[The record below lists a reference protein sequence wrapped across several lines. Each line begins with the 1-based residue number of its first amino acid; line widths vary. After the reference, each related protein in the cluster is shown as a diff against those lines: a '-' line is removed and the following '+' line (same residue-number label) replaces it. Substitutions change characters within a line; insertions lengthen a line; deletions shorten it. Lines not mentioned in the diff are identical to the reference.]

1 MRRFLSFRVA
11 KSCIITQKR
20 SLSAPSVPIY
30 HPGHDLPFYNTTIME
45 LARNGRVDDAR
56 LLFEEMPQ
64 RDTITW
70 NSMISGYF
78 QNGRIDEGRQL
89 FDRFLG
95 KTVRTW
101 TLVLTGYARN
111 SRIDDARCVFEA
123 MPERNV
129 VSWNAMLTA
138 YVQNG
143 DMEAAHKLF
152 VEMPERNVV
161 SWNALITGYCHFGCF
176 KEALHLF
183 EQMPEKNL
191 VSWTAMISGFVHV
204 EEFNRAWDLFVR
216 MHATGVRP
224 DRPNF
229 TAAIVAVTGFT
240 DLTMVEHIRSLA
252 IKTGFEADVVVGTA
266 ILNAYTKCG
275 VGFESAI
282 SFFKHMLQTNEFT
295 WSTMIAAYS
304 QCGRLDE
311 ACDLYQT
318 IPEQSVF
325 TQTAM
330 MAGYAQNGRIDEAT
344 KLFKQI
350 HSPNV
355 VTWNAILTGCSQN
368 GMLEEA
374 RRLFDRMPQRNMAS
388 WAAMIAGYSQNGQ
401 HEEALEIFSKLH
413 KSGMVPS
420 HSTFTSAL
428 NACAN
433 CEALEI
439 GRQIHSLT
447 FKAGCHSNSYVG
459 NCLIT
464 MYAKCRNIDDF
475 SRVFSRMAVRD
486 TVSWNSLI
494 AGFSLNQ
501 MMDDACFVFDRMP
514 KRDAVS
520 WTAMISAYVQG
531 GYDKEAMGLFID
543 MLAAGTEP
551 NSLTLTSTL
560 STCSNLGAT
569 KLGKQIHGL
578 STKLG
583 LSSDLFVGN
592 ALISMYSK
600 CGSMDAFVIFNE
612 MPERDIVSW
621 NAILAGCAQHGLGR
635 EAIEIYKQM
644 QIAGVLP
651 DRITFIGLLSA
662 CSHAG
667 LVDEGWFYFNSMNQD
682 YQLMP
687 LEGHYA
693 CMVDLL
699 GRAGNLYEA
708 EELIESMP
716 IEPDSVVWGAL
727 LGACRIHQNIELGR
741 RVAERLFEL
750 EPCNSGN
757 YILLSNIYASLG
769 MWDEVGEIRR
779 LMKARGV
786 TKEPGYS
793 WMQVKDKMH
802 VFLTGDTRHEQI
814 KEIHLKLKELYDELK
829 AVGYVVDTH
838 FALHDMEIEQKENA
852 LLYHSEKLAIAYGL
866 LSTADGI
873 PIQIMKNLRVCGDCH
888 TFMKLVS
895 RTTGREIIMRDGS
908 RFHHFQS
915 GACSCRDYW

>member
-1 MRRFLSFRVA
+1 MQRLLKFRVT
-11 KSCIITQKR
+11 KSCILTQIC
-20 SLSAPSVPIY
+20 SSSTSAFPIY
-30 HPGHDLPFYNTTIME
+30 HPAQNLLFYNSTIKE
-45 LARNGRVDDAR
+45 LARDGRMEDAR

-64 RDTITW
+64 RDAITW

-78 QNGRIDEGRQL
+78 QNGRIDEGRKL
-89 FDRFLG
+89 FDRFVG
-95 KTVRTW
+95 KTVGTW
-101 TLVLTGYARN
+101 TLVLSGYARN
-111 SRIDDARCVFEA
+111 GRIEDARCVFEA

-138 YVQNG
+138 YVNNG
-143 DMEAAHKLF
+143 DLESAHKLF
-152 VEMPERNVV
+152 HEMPERNVV

-176 KEALHLF
+176 REALSLF

-204 EEFNRAWDLFVR
+204 EEFDRAWDLFVD
-216 MHATGVRP
+216 MHAVGVKP

-229 TAAIVAVTGFT
+229 TVLIVAITGLN
-240 DLTMVEHIRSLA
+240 DLTTVKHVHSLA
-252 IKTGFEADVVVGTA
+252 IKTGLEADVVVGTA
-266 ILNAYTKCG
+266 ILNAYIKCG
-275 VGFESAI
+275 VGLEPAV
-282 SFFKHMLQTNEFT
+282 SFFWHMPQTNEFT
-295 WSTMIAAYS
+295 WSTMIAAYC
-304 QCGRLDE
+304 QYGRLDE
-311 ACDLYQT
+311 AHYLYQT

-330 MAGYAQNGRIDEAT
+330 MAGYAQNGRMDEAT
-344 KLFKQI
+344 KLFGQI
-350 HSPNV
+350 HKPNV
-355 VTWNAILTGCSQN
+355 VTWNAILTGYSQN

-374 RRLFDRMPQRNMAS
+374 RRLFDRMPERNMAS

-401 HEEALEIFSKLH
+401 NEEALEVFAKLH
-413 KSGMVPS
+413 QSGILPS

-433 CEALEI
+433 LGALEI
-439 GRQIHSLT
+439 GRQLHSLT
-447 FKAGCHSNSYVG
+447 IKAGSHSNCYVG
-459 NCLIT
+459 NGLIT
-464 MYAKCRNIDDF
+464 MYAKCRNTDDV

-501 MMDDACFVFDRMP
+501 MLDDARFMFDRMP

-520 WTAMISAYVQG
+520 WTAMISAYAQSG
-531 GYDKEAMGLFID
+531 CDKEAMELFIN
-543 MLAAGTEP
+543 MLTAGTKP

-560 STCSNLGAT
+560 STCANLGVT
-569 KLGKQIHGL
+569 KLGKQVHGL
-578 STKLG
+578 SIKLG

-600 CGSMDAFVIFNE
+600 CGSTDAFRVFNE

-621 NAILAGCAQHGLGR
+621 NAIIAGCASHGLGR
-635 EAIEIYKQM
+635 KAIEIYKQM
-644 QIAGVLP
+644 QIAGFLP
-651 DRITFIGLLSA
+651 DRITFVGLLSA

-667 LVDEGWFYFNSMNQD
+667 LVDEGWFYFNSMSQE

-699 GRAGNLYEA
+699 GRAGRLHEA

-727 LGACRIHQNIELGR
+727 LGACRIHRNVELGR

-750 EPCNSGN
+750 EPRNSGN

-769 MWDEVGEIRR
+769 MWDKVGEIRR
-779 LMKARGV
+779 LMKARGA

-793 WMQVKDKMH
+793 WMQVKDKLH
-802 VFLTGDTRHEQI
+802 VFLTGDTGHQQI
-814 KEIHLKLKELYDELK
+814 NMILSKLKELYGQLK
-829 AVGYVVDTH
+829 AVGYVVDTN
-838 FALHDMEIEQKENA
+838 FVLHDLEIEQKENA

-866 LSTADGI
+866 LNTADGI

-895 RTTGREIIMRDGS
+895 RITGREIIMRDGN
-908 RFHHFQS
+908 RFHHFQN